1 MRRDKLIYR
10 HVLYTFVD
18 MYKLETPE
26 SVAVTYPVAGIGSRF
41 LAALIDTLIQLTIV
55 AALAIIMLVIINISG
70 LNTSGAAAYVAL
82 AIGVLGVTAV
92 LLGYYIFFELI
103 WNGQSP
109 GKRAMRLR
117 VIQISGYPVTPFA
130 VLIRNVLRLVDFL
143 PAYYGVGVITMIVNK
158 NARRLGDLA
167 AGTIV
172 VKEGREGDLS
182 SLPASDT
189 TPSNA
194 ALGAGITLSPPA
206 AHGDWPLPTPWGPR
220 PTCGP
225 AAQRASG
232 ETWEDGSPQ
241 TAANQGRVEINGH
254 GSSRQYTDPAAPGTA
269 SGYEAAAAANTY
281 GIDASRLTREDEALM
296 RDFLDRRHQLAY
308 DRRNALAYQ
317 IAAVVYTHVGGQ
329 TTSFTAEGY
338 LEYVL
343 RVASG
348 E

>member
-1 MRRDKLIYR
+1 MRRDKPIYR
-10 HVLYTFVD
+10 HLVYTFVD

-41 LAALIDTLIQLTIV
+41 LATLIDTLVQLAVV
-55 AALAIIMLVIINISG
+55 AALAIVMLVIIGVSG
-70 LNTSGAAAYVAL
+70 LRTSGTAVYVAL
-82 AIGVLGVTAV
+82 AIGVLIVTAI

-143 PAYYGVGVITMIVNK
+143 PAYYGVGVITMIINK
-158 NARRLGDLA
+158 NSRRLGDLA

-172 VKEGREGDLS
+172 VKEGREGELS
-182 SLPASDT
+182 ALPPSYAAPSHAAFEAT
-189 TPSNA
+189 MTPYA
-194 ALGAGITLSPPA
+194 PQPAFARATATPGAQSA
-206 AHGDWPLPTPWGPR
+206 
-220 PTCGP
+220 
-225 AAQRASG
+225 
-232 ETWEDGSPQ
+232 
-241 TAANQGRVEINGH
+241 TAA
-254 GSSRQYTDPAAPGTA
+254 YATTA
-269 SGYEAAAAANTY
+269 TAANTY
-281 GIDASRLTREDEALM
+281 GIDVSHLTREDEALL

-317 IAAVVYTHVGGQ
+317 IAAIVYTHVGGQ
-329 TTSFTAEGY
+329 TPAFTAEQY

-343 RVASG
+343 RVTSD

>member
-82 AIGVLGVTAV
+82 AIGILGVTAV

-117 VIQISGYPVTPFA
+117 VIQISGYPVTPIA

-143 PAYYGVGVITMIVNK
+143 PAYYGIGVITMIVNR

-194 ALGAGITLSPPA
+194 ALGAARTA
-206 AHGDWPLPTPWGPR
+206 YEPR
-220 PTCGP
+220 PVG
-225 AAQRASG
+225 A
-232 ETWEDGSPQ
+232 GSVMIPGARGATATDE
-241 TAANQGRVEINGH
+241 TAA
-254 GSSRQYTDPAAPGTA
+254 T
-269 SGYEAAAAANTY
+269 AANTY

-338 LEYVL
+338 LEYVS
-343 RVASG
+343 RVVSR
-348 E
+348 ES